1 MNLNKMIKK
10 DEWYT
15 PKYIVDMFGK
25 FDLDTATSDYNLKRL
40 DIPNG
45 FTKENS
51 ALNQEWY
58 GKVWCNPP
66 FSMKNEFIEKA
77 REEVNKGNCE
87 VYMLLPMRM
96 ETIAVHKHI
105 MNYAHL
111 YIPNGRISFET
122 PEGKTLG
129 TPQFASVIVKMT
141 KEKCNTY
148 ETIDIKRK
156 ELKND

>member
-1 MNLNKMIKK
+1 MIVK

-15 PKYIVDMFGK
+15 PKYIVDKFGK
-25 FDLDTATSDYNLKRL
+25 FDLDVASNEYNSKRL
-40 DIPNG
+40 GISNY
-45 FTKENS
+45 FSKEDS
-51 ALNQEWY
+51 ALDKEWY

-66 FSMKNEFIEKA
+66 FSLKNEFIAKA
-77 REEVNKGNCE
+77 REQVDKGNCI

-105 MNYAHL
+105 MNKAIL

-129 TPQFASVIVKMT
+129 TPNFASVIVKMT
-141 KEKCNTY
+141 PIANNSY
-148 ETIDIKRK
+148 QTIDIKD
-156 ELKND
+156 KNA

>member
-1 MNLNKMIKK
+1 MNLHKINKNK

-15 PKYIVDMFGK
+15 PKYILDKFGT
-25 FDLDTATSDYNLKRL
+25 FDLDVATNNYNLKRL
-40 DIPNG
+40 NIKKG

-51 ALNQEWY
+51 ALNKKWY

-66 FSMKNEFIEKA
+66 FSLKNEFIAKA
-77 REEVNKGNCE
+77 REEVNKGNCT

-96 ETIAVHKHI
+96 ETIAIHKHI
-105 MNYAHL
+105 LNYSHI

-129 TPQFASVIVKMT
+129 TPNFASVIIKFT
-141 KEKCNTY
+141 KEKNNSY
-148 ETIDIKRK
+148 STIDIKKR
-156 ELKND
+156 